1 VPVATR
7 ALSGLHESRRAYLS
21 IPGNERPQ
29 LPRGLGGEMGGWGL
43 RGRCNLTQLYISAAI
58 NWLRDDMSLLPTI
71 YLSQSYRAG
80 LEWNLLN
87 VGTGLLVGLNVGMSC
102 CSEHSSL
109 PTAWVHGSSNPALAR
124 KS

>member
-1 VPVATR
+1 MRELGPNQGPI
-7 ALSGLHESRRAYLS
+7 S
-21 IPGNERPQ
+21 PGGPADGVHFN
-29 LPRGLGGEMGGWGL
+29 
-43 RGRCNLTQLYISAAI
+43 
-58 NWLRDDMSLLPTI
+58 
-71 YLSQSYRAG
+71 LSQSYRAG

-109 PTAWVHGSSNPALAR
+109 PTALVQGSSNPALAR